1 MDVQGVLS
9 IVSVSTVALLHINP
23 ASAGTP
29 RESYHSVC
37 ITFAWRLLRANFNV
51 SVDDSL

>member
-1 MDVQGVLS
+1 VDVQGVLS

-29 RESYHSVC
+29 RERYHSVC
-37 ITFAWRLLRANFNV
+37 ITFVWRLLREIFNF